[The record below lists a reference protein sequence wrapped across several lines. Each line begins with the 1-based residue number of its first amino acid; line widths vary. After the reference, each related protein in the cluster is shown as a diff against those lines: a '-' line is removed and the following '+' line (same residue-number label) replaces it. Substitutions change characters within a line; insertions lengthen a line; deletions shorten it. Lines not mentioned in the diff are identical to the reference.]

1 MGLLDDIAGFG
12 NSFANSYFN
21 IGSKLNAERKA
32 EQGLIADSERN
43 RDAIRKNDYG
53 DLLFEAQQDY
63 PEFFDLLAGQTAEDA
78 RNKKETSA
86 RSAGL
91 MALHSDPEFLSR
103 FQGIEPGSPEFQ
115 QEYARALAERGYAPE
130 AIKEGTT
137 ATASERKLMAQLMA
151 IASTNPDL
159 VDEEMIRTLAERNG
173 LNGDAMVSRLARGG
187 DDAIRPGETA
197 EDALNRMYNAQNN
210 VGGSR
215 LNRNSL
221 RALVSQFDPT
231 NAILKDDPAAQKNLT
246 AILQQL
252 IRGNDQRAVQG
263 MRGATSEANNMR
275 TNATRQGIANT
286 RASAGQ
292 SNRATL
298 FGGLDISK
306 IAGASPEL
314 AGLLAQSAAARIKQ
328 MQMSGMDT
336 ALDPVDMVF
345 LQFLAKK
352 GGIDPNTL
360 LQMPGAPTPG
370 KRQNLF
376 APASGKGRTA
386 PTPTPAAPAPPS
398 VFNTTP
404 EAPTVEEMFQYIYGD
419 GQ

>member
-12 NSFANSYFN
+12 NSLANSYFN
-21 IGSKLNAERKA
+21 IGSKLNTERKA
-32 EQGLIADSERN
+32 EQGLIADHERN
-43 RDAIRKNDYG
+43 RDATRKNDYG

-86 RSAGL
+86 RNAGL

-103 FQGIEPGSPEFQ
+103 FQDIEPGSPEFQ

-130 AIKEGTT
+130 AIKEGNA
-137 ATASERKLMAQLMA
+137 ATAAERKLMSQLMA

-173 LNGDAMVSRLARGG
+173 LNGDVMVSRLAGG
-187 DDAIRPGETA
+187 TDAIRPGESET
-197 EDALNRMYNAQNN
+197 DALNRMYDSQSG

-221 RALVSQFDPT
+221 RTLIAQFDPA
-231 NAILKDDPAAQKNLT
+231 NAILKDDPATQKNLT
-246 AILQQL
+246 TILQQL
-252 IRGNDQRAVQG
+252 IRGNDQRVVQG

-275 TNATRQGIANT
+275 NNSTRLGVAGSRNA
-286 RASAGQ
+286 AGQ

-328 MQMSGMDT
+328 MQMAGMDT
-336 ALDPVDMVF
+336 ALDPVDLVF

-386 PTPTPAAPAPPS
+386 PTAAAPAKPS
-398 VFNTTP
+398 VLNTAP
-404 EAPTVEEMFQYIYGD
+404 EVPTVDEMFQYMYGD